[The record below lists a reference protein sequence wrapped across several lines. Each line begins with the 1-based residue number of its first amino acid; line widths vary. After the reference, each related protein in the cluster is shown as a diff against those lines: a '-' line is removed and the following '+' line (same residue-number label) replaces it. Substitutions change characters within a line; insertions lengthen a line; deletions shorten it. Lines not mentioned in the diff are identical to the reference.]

1 MKIVA
6 AIDSFKGSATSEELN
21 TAVLQGFSDAVD
33 KINLP
38 IADGGEGTMAAIHA
52 SLGGEYIE
60 VTTQDPLGKE
70 ITAVFLLTKFNG
82 RKIAVI
88 ESAAVIGINLVEQT
102 DDTTLNATSYGLGIM
117 VRAALKRNVQ
127 QIYLTLG
134 GTATSDGG
142 LGFLQ
147 AIGAVLHPKQQAEA
161 NPLLWTDT
169 IDFTGL
175 DARFS
180 SVDMIGLADVSNPY
194 LGDNGFAN
202 VFGPQ
207 KGASA
212 ATIQRLNQRA
222 EKLVAQLDD
231 RKRLNLA
238 KSGSGAAGGLG
249 GAILLSG
256 GQLQS
261 GFQTIAAMIGFKDK
275 IAQADMVITGEGRID
290 QQTEQGKVPFGVAT
304 TAHEL
309 GIPVIVI
316 CGSRQSDIG
325 EMDQLAL
332 AVLSIQQGP
341 ISLKAAMDHE
351 ETLKNAYLTG
361 RGIAGILEGMDGA
374 K

>member
-1 MKIVA
+1 
-6 AIDSFKGSATSEELN
+6 
-21 TAVLQGFSDAVD
+21 
-33 KINLP
+33 
-38 IADGGEGTMAAIHA
+38 
-52 SLGGEYIE
+52 
-60 VTTQDPLGKE
+60 
-70 ITAVFLLTKFNG
+70 
-82 RKIAVI
+82 
-88 ESAAVIGINLVEQT
+88 
-102 DDTTLNATSYGLGIM
+102 
-117 VRAALKRNVQ
+117 
-127 QIYLTLG
+127 
-134 GTATSDGG
+134 
-142 LGFLQ
+142 
-147 AIGAVLHPKQQAEA
+147 
-161 NPLLWTDT
+161 
-169 IDFTGL
+169 
-175 DARFS
+175 
-180 SVDMIGLADVSNPY
+180 VSNPY

-222 EKLVAQLDD
+222 KKLVAQLDD

-361 RGIAGILEGMDGA
+361 RGIAGILEGMTEA